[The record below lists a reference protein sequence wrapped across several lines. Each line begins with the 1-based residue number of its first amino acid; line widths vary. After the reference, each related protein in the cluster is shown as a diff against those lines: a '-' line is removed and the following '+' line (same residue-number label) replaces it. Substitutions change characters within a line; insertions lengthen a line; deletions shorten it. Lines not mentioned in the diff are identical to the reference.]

1 MHKPTLHLIK
11 IGGNIIDDEQAVE
24 QVLKQIC
31 MFNEPFILVHG
42 GGKVATNLCE
52 TLLIETTL
60 IDGRR
65 VTDAATLEIVTMVYA
80 GLINKK
86 LVAQLQAQGKN
97 AIGLSG
103 ADANIIPAI
112 KRSITPIDYGFVGDL
127 DANTIGVNSL
137 EVLLKNN
144 MIPVVSSITH
154 DGNGQLLNTNADTI
168 AATLAMAMSKIYN
181 TKLYLCFEKKGVLT
195 DANQTD
201 AVLPTLNES
210 RYYTLKENG
219 TINKGMIPKV
229 DNAFAALKQGV
240 SQVFIMHALD
250 LTNTENA
257 AGTQLVIG

>member
-1 MHKPTLHLIK
+1 MDKPTLHLIK
-11 IGGNIIDDEQAVE
+11 IGGNIIDDEQAVT

-31 MFNEPFILVHG
+31 TFNEPFILVHG

-86 LVAQLQAQGKN
+86 LVAKLQAQGKN
-97 AIGLSG
+97 AIGLCG

-112 KRSITPIDYGFVGDL
+112 KRSATPIDYGFVGDL

-154 DGNGQLLNTNADTI
+154 DGNGQLLNTN
-168 AATLAMAMSKIYN
+168 
-181 TKLYLCFEKKGVLT
+181 
-195 DANQTD
+195 
-201 AVLPTLNES
+201 S
-210 RYYTLKENG
+210 RYNCSY
-219 TINKGMIPKV
+219 ISHRP
-229 DNAFAALKQGV
+229 
-240 SQVFIMHALD
+240 
-250 LTNTENA
+250 
-257 AGTQLVIG
+257 